1 VLIDKR
7 VEDIEGEAFI
17 TFEWKEI
24 GGPPVTATSRKGFG
38 SFIIEEWPK
47 QFDGR
52 TTITYQP
59 SGLSY
64 QLHLPLASVT
74 DIAGEDSA

>member
-1 VLIDKR
+1 M
-7 VEDIEGEAFI
+7 
-17 TFEWKEI
+17 
-24 GGPPVTATSRKGFG
+24 TAASRKGFG

-47 QFDGR
+47 QFDCR
-52 TTITYQP
+52 TTIAYQP

-74 DIAGEDSA
+74 DIAGVDSE